1 MFEELL
7 RRIREVQNFPDGPVA
22 LHAPIFAGNEKRYV
36 MDAIESTFV
45 SSVGEYVTRFEEM
58 LCSLTAHGMPWLAA
72 RHLCLGNGS
81 AACRGSERRCGPD
94 PASVVRCHC

>member
-58 LCSLTAHGMPWLAA
+58 LCSLTGARLAA
-72 RHLCLGNGS
+72 TAPPPWKWLCGLQGFR
-81 AACRGSERRCGPD
+81 AAMWS
-94 PASVVRCHC
+94 

>member
-22 LHAPIFAGNEKRYV
+22 LHAPVFAGNEKRYA

-72 RHLCLGNGS
+72 TAPPPWKWLCGLQGFG
-81 AACRGSERRCGPD
+81 AAMWS
-94 PASVVRCHC
+94 

>member
-45 SSVGEYVTRFEEM
+45 SCGLQGFR
-58 LCSLTAHGMPWLAA
+58 AA
-72 RHLCLGNGS
+72 MWS
-81 AACRGSERRCGPD
+81 
-94 PASVVRCHC
+94 